1 MAENQANSSK
11 SQSIEIDYQGWSDKT
26 ANIVSRNKKIET
38 VKNKILSTIKLNMEY
53 YTNKGKNISPTVRI
67 LKDIEDYTTIVL
79 RCGTFPIWKNTV
91 KKGAYKPEQL
101 LTDLENKLNNDF
113 FKKEIENYIEE
124 QDQNGALLVTGKW
137 GSGKTY
143 LIRQIEKKLNQEPK
157 NLMAVVSLFGIEDTN
172 TLSKKVK
179 EAVAYAQTFNKAEK
193 SGKGHIAKGVNIAKQ
208 LSEKAAA
215 FGELFDFGKIKKIA
229 KSANMLLSIDIH
241 DFLPIEKEVYCIVA
255 GEEQPVKKKLV
266 LVFDDF
272 ERCKIGV
279 IDLLG
284 IINTYVEDKRIKTI
298 VIASEDNIEDEEN
311 YKTFKEKVVE
321 RTVKLDMEYRRI
333 QQEMIEDY
341 KTETSEYKEFLK
353 KESPKLFQVFEE
365 SGSRNLRTFKSCL
378 IDFERVYGLWH
389 SLKLPTDGMGE
400 ALYVFV
406 AYLFE
411 VKGGNY
417 KKMDEYDEYHFNFL
431 EEKAEDKKR
440 NPPRWQTTQD
450 GENSKY
456 KRYNAQ
462 YRIQPLIRWM
472 IEGEWNEQ
480 RIKAALNQR
489 FSVKETAPEREVLD
503 KAFWELSQEI
513 IDRGLPQVLQ
523 QAYDGKLT
531 TDDYVALLGRLDDF
545 RKIGVPIQCDV
556 DDARL
561 LQGFHNRKAKI
572 IKGDICEER
581 GHRRLMRDEG
591 ETKLTPQEQ
600 SLNEEIEKLQDQW
613 PYLMNEIFFIDYLK
627 NPTYERGLAAKSKI
641 LVCFNDEL
649 LAAFL
654 SAYKKANISEQ
665 QEMLT
670 ILKEISFRGGA
681 VERDETDTEVTRKNL
696 EKLENALNSEV
707 EHTSDAVKKFYANRH
722 LETVKQIRQKFLNTR
737 EM

>member
-1 MAENQANSSK
+1 MGDLAVP
-11 SQSIEIDYQGWSDKT
+11 DKL
-26 ANIVSRNKKIET
+26 T
-38 VKNKILSTIKLNMEY
+38 VE
-53 YTNKGKNISPTVRI
+53 P
-67 LKDIEDYTTIVL
+67 DIEA
-79 RCGTFPIWKNTV
+79 GGN
-91 KKGAYKPEQL
+91 A
-101 LTDLENKLNNDF
+101 LEVQKCTRGSG
-113 FKKEIENYIEE
+113 I
-124 QDQNGALLVTGKW
+124 LLVGEVVEVSAAGVLFRNIRW
-137 GSGKTY
+137 ISGE
-143 LIRQIEKKLNQEPK
+143 R
-157 NLMAVVSLFGIEDTN
+157 
-172 TLSKKVK
+172 
-179 EAVAYAQTFNKAEK
+179 
-193 SGKGHIAKGVNIAKQ
+193 IADVGV
-208 LSEKAAA
+208 
-215 FGELFDFGKIKKIA
+215 LFDFGKIKKIA

-400 ALYVFV
+400 ALYVFA

>member
-1 MAENQANSSK
+1 MK
-11 SQSIEIDYQGWSDKT
+11 TIE
-26 ANIVSRNKKIET
+26 
-38 VKNKILSTIKLNMEY
+38 
-53 YTNKGKNISPTVRI
+53 
-67 LKDIEDYTTIVL
+67 
-79 RCGTFPIWKNTV
+79 
-91 KKGAYKPEQL
+91 
-101 LTDLENKLNNDF
+101 
-113 FKKEIENYIEE
+113 EIENYIEE

-157 NLMAVVSLFGIEDTN
+157 YLMAVVSLFGIEDTN

-193 SGKGHIAKGVNIAKQ
+193 SGKGHIAKDVNIAKQ

-321 RTVKLDMEYRRI
+321 RTVKLDVEYRRI

-400 ALYVFV
+400 ALYVFA

>member
-1 MAENQANSSK
+1 MGGIIPVK
-11 SQSIEIDYQGWSDKT
+11 TIE
-26 ANIVSRNKKIET
+26 
-38 VKNKILSTIKLNMEY
+38 
-53 YTNKGKNISPTVRI
+53 
-67 LKDIEDYTTIVL
+67 
-79 RCGTFPIWKNTV
+79 
-91 KKGAYKPEQL
+91 
-101 LTDLENKLNNDF
+101 
-113 FKKEIENYIEE
+113 EIENYIEE

-321 RTVKLDMEYRRI
+321 RTVKLDVEYRRI

-591 ETKLTPQEQ
+591 ETKLTSQEQ

>member
-1 MAENQANSSK
+1 MSSLDVIHKLRQRLHATVAAKPNQWHTGVAMLRFLALMFLLTLLVRGTAATTLPVVSVTAPYQGVVTQSFTVSGQISPGIGTPLTIPEGLLVEQIFVQPGDQVTEGQTLALLSLDDVRTEIEQVQASMQQHQVQAN
-11 SQSIEIDYQGWSDKT
+11 
-26 ANIVSRNKKIET
+26 
-38 VKNKILSTIKLNMEY
+38 
-53 YTNKGKNISPTVRI
+53 
-67 LKDIEDYTTIVL
+67 
-79 RCGTFPIWKNTV
+79 
-91 KKGAYKPEQL
+91 QL
-101 LTDLENKLNNDF
+101 LAG
-113 FKKEIENYIEE
+113 
-124 QDQNGALLVTGKW
+124 Q
-137 GSGKTY
+137 
-143 LIRQIEKKLNQEPK
+143 
-157 NLMAVVSLFGIEDTN
+157 
-172 TLSKKVK
+172 
-179 EAVAYAQTFNKAEK
+179 
-193 SGKGHIAKGVNIAKQ
+193 
-208 LSEKAAA
+208 AA
-215 FGELFDFGKIKKIA
+215 D
-229 KSANMLLSIDIH
+229 
-241 DFLPIEKEVYCIVA
+241 P
-255 GEEQPVKKKLV
+255 
-266 LVFDDF
+266 
-272 ERCKIGV
+272 
-279 IDLLG
+279 
-284 IINTYVEDKRIKTI
+284 I

-321 RTVKLDMEYRRI
+321 RTVKLDVEYRRI

-353 KESPKLFQVFEE
+353 KKSPKLFQVFEE

>member
-1 MAENQANSSK
+1 MK
-11 SQSIEIDYQGWSDKT
+11 TIE
-26 ANIVSRNKKIET
+26 
-38 VKNKILSTIKLNMEY
+38 
-53 YTNKGKNISPTVRI
+53 
-67 LKDIEDYTTIVL
+67 
-79 RCGTFPIWKNTV
+79 
-91 KKGAYKPEQL
+91 
-101 LTDLENKLNNDF
+101 
-113 FKKEIENYIEE
+113 EIENYIEE

-179 EAVAYAQTFNKAEK
+179 GAVAYAQTFNKAEK

-400 ALYVFV
+400 ALYVFA

>member
-1 MAENQANSSK
+1 MK
-11 SQSIEIDYQGWSDKT
+11 TIE
-26 ANIVSRNKKIET
+26 
-38 VKNKILSTIKLNMEY
+38 
-53 YTNKGKNISPTVRI
+53 
-67 LKDIEDYTTIVL
+67 
-79 RCGTFPIWKNTV
+79 
-91 KKGAYKPEQL
+91 
-101 LTDLENKLNNDF
+101 
-113 FKKEIENYIEE
+113 EIENYIEE

-157 NLMAVVSLFGIEDTN
+157 YLMAVVSLFGIEDTN

-321 RTVKLDMEYRRI
+321 RTVKLDVEYRRI

-417 KKMDEYDEYHFNFL
+417 KKMDEYGEYHFNFL

>member
-1 MAENQANSSK
+1 MVGAVLQ
-11 SQSIEIDYQGWSDKT
+11 
-26 ANIVSRNKKIET
+26 
-38 VKNKILSTIKLNMEY
+38 KL
-53 YTNKGKNISPTVRI
+53 R
-67 LKDIEDYTTIVL
+67 
-79 RCGTFPIWKNTV
+79 
-91 KKGAYKPEQL
+91 
-101 LTDLENKLNNDF
+101 
-113 FKKEIENYIEE
+113 YIELACGMGDLTVPDKLTVE
-124 QDQNGALLVTGKW
+124 PDVEAGGNALEVQKCTRGSGILLVGEVVEVSAAGVLFRNIRW
-137 GSGKTY
+137 ISGE
-143 LIRQIEKKLNQEPK
+143 R
-157 NLMAVVSLFGIEDTN
+157 
-172 TLSKKVK
+172 
-179 EAVAYAQTFNKAEK
+179 
-193 SGKGHIAKGVNIAKQ
+193 IADVGV
-208 LSEKAAA
+208 
-215 FGELFDFGKIKKIA
+215 LFDFGKIKKIA

-400 ALYVFV
+400 ALYVFA

>member
-1 MAENQANSSK
+1 MCLDYRCNLPLLFPVLDPPPHQLPAVRRSIYPFCFPLYERYFFVKGNRTARPVECMPCTPAHASIDRIFFRHIANA
-11 SQSIEIDYQGWSDKT
+11 
-26 ANIVSRNKKIET
+26 ANALVSPHY
-38 VKNKILSTIKLNMEY
+38 LFFD
-53 YTNKGKNISPTVRI
+53 IS
-67 LKDIEDYTTIVL
+67 
-79 RCGTFPIWKNTV
+79 N
-91 KKGAYKPEQL
+91 
-101 LTDLENKLNNDF
+101 
-113 FKKEIENYIEE
+113 
-124 QDQNGALLVTGKW
+124 
-137 GSGKTY
+137 S
-143 LIRQIEKKLNQEPK
+143 
-157 NLMAVVSLFGIEDTN
+157 
-172 TLSKKVK
+172 
-179 EAVAYAQTFNKAEK
+179 YAQTFNKAEK

-321 RTVKLDMEYRRI
+321 RTVKLDVEYRRI

>member
-1 MAENQANSSK
+1 MK
-11 SQSIEIDYQGWSDKT
+11 TIE
-26 ANIVSRNKKIET
+26 
-38 VKNKILSTIKLNMEY
+38 
-53 YTNKGKNISPTVRI
+53 
-67 LKDIEDYTTIVL
+67 
-79 RCGTFPIWKNTV
+79 
-91 KKGAYKPEQL
+91 
-101 LTDLENKLNNDF
+101 
-113 FKKEIENYIEE
+113 EIENYIEE

-157 NLMAVVSLFGIEDTN
+157 YLMAVVSLFGIEDTN

-193 SGKGHIAKGVNIAKQ
+193 AGKGHIAKGVNIAKQ

-321 RTVKLDMEYRRI
+321 RTVKLDVEYRRI

>member
-1 MAENQANSSK
+1 MK
-11 SQSIEIDYQGWSDKT
+11 TIE
-26 ANIVSRNKKIET
+26 
-38 VKNKILSTIKLNMEY
+38 
-53 YTNKGKNISPTVRI
+53 
-67 LKDIEDYTTIVL
+67 
-79 RCGTFPIWKNTV
+79 
-91 KKGAYKPEQL
+91 
-101 LTDLENKLNNDF
+101 
-113 FKKEIENYIEE
+113 EIENYIEE

-157 NLMAVVSLFGIEDTN
+157 YLMAVVSLFGIEDTN

-321 RTVKLDMEYRRI
+321 RTVKLDVEYRRI

-670 ILKEISFRGGA
+670 TLKEISFRGGV
-681 VERDETDTEVTRKNL
+681 VERDETYIETTRKNF
-696 EKLENALNSEV
+696 EELENALHSEA
-707 EHTSDAVKKFYANRH
+707 EHANDAVKKFYANRH
-722 LETVKQIRQKFLNTR
+722 LEVVKQIRQKL
-737 EM
+737 

>member
-1 MAENQANSSK
+1 MGGTIPVK
-11 SQSIEIDYQGWSDKT
+11 TIE
-26 ANIVSRNKKIET
+26 E
-38 VKNKILSTIKLNMEY
+38 IK
-53 YTNKGKNISPTVRI
+53 
-67 LKDIEDYTTIVL
+67 
-79 RCGTFPIWKNTV
+79 
-91 KKGAYKPEQL
+91 
-101 LTDLENKLNNDF
+101 
-113 FKKEIENYIEE
+113 NYIEE
-124 QDQNGALLVTGKW
+124 QEQNGALLVTGKW

-143 LIRQIEKKLNQEPK
+143 LMRQIERELNQGPQY
-157 NLMAVVSLFGIEDTN
+157 LMAVVSLFGIEDTN
-172 TLSKKVK
+172 TLTKKVK
-179 EAVAYAQTFNKAEK
+179 EAVVYAQTFNKAEK
-193 SGKGHIAKGVNIAKQ
+193 SGKGHIAKGVNAAKQ

-215 FGELFDFGKIKKIA
+215 FGELFDFGRIKKLA
-229 KSANMLLSIDIH
+229 KSANVLLSIDVY

-284 IINTYVEDKRIKTI
+284 IINTYVEDKGIKT
-298 VIASEDNIEDEEN
+298 VIITSEDNIEDEEN

-321 RTVKLDMEYRRI
+321 RTVKLDVEYRRI
-333 QQEMIEDY
+333 QQEMIGDY
-341 KTETSEYKEFLK
+341 KAKTNEYTEFLK
-353 KESPKLFQVFEE
+353 TESPKLFQVFEE
-365 SGSRNLRTFKSCL
+365 SETRNLRTFKSCL

-400 ALYVFV
+400 ALYVFAV
-406 AYLFE
+406 YLFE

-440 NPPRWQTTQD
+440 NPLRWQTTQD

-531 TDDYVALLGRLDDF
+531 MDDYVALLGRLDDF

-627 NPTYERGLAAKSKI
+627 DPTYERGLAAKSKI

-737 EM
+737 KM

>member
-1 MAENQANSSK
+1 MK
-11 SQSIEIDYQGWSDKT
+11 TIE
-26 ANIVSRNKKIET
+26 
-38 VKNKILSTIKLNMEY
+38 
-53 YTNKGKNISPTVRI
+53 
-67 LKDIEDYTTIVL
+67 
-79 RCGTFPIWKNTV
+79 
-91 KKGAYKPEQL
+91 
-101 LTDLENKLNNDF
+101 
-113 FKKEIENYIEE
+113 EIENYIEE

-172 TLSKKVK
+172 TLTKKVK
-179 EAVAYAQTFNKAEK
+179 EAVVYAQTFNKAEK

-400 ALYVFV
+400 ALYVFAV
-406 AYLFE
+406 YLFE

-591 ETKLTPQEQ
+591 KTKLTQQEQ

>member
-1 MAENQANSSK
+1 MK
-11 SQSIEIDYQGWSDKT
+11 TIE
-26 ANIVSRNKKIET
+26 
-38 VKNKILSTIKLNMEY
+38 
-53 YTNKGKNISPTVRI
+53 
-67 LKDIEDYTTIVL
+67 
-79 RCGTFPIWKNTV
+79 
-91 KKGAYKPEQL
+91 
-101 LTDLENKLNNDF
+101 
-113 FKKEIENYIEE
+113 EIENYIEE

-157 NLMAVVSLFGIEDTN
+157 YLMAVVSLFGIEDTN

-229 KSANMLLSIDIH
+229 KNANMLLSIDIH

-321 RTVKLDMEYRRI
+321 RTVKLDVEYRRI

-503 KAFWELSQEI
+503 KAFWKLSQEI

>member
-1 MAENQANSSK
+1 MK
-11 SQSIEIDYQGWSDKT
+11 TIE
-26 ANIVSRNKKIET
+26 
-38 VKNKILSTIKLNMEY
+38 
-53 YTNKGKNISPTVRI
+53 
-67 LKDIEDYTTIVL
+67 
-79 RCGTFPIWKNTV
+79 
-91 KKGAYKPEQL
+91 
-101 LTDLENKLNNDF
+101 
-113 FKKEIENYIEE
+113 EIENYIEE

-157 NLMAVVSLFGIEDTN
+157 YLMAVVSLFGIEDTN

-193 SGKGHIAKGVNIAKQ
+193 SGEGHIAKGVNIAKQ

-400 ALYVFV
+400 ALYVFA

-591 ETKLTPQEQ
+591 KTKLTPQEQ

-707 EHTSDAVKKFYANRH
+707 EHTSDVVKKFYANRH

>member
-1 MAENQANSSK
+1 MK
-11 SQSIEIDYQGWSDKT
+11 TIE
-26 ANIVSRNKKIET
+26 
-38 VKNKILSTIKLNMEY
+38 
-53 YTNKGKNISPTVRI
+53 
-67 LKDIEDYTTIVL
+67 
-79 RCGTFPIWKNTV
+79 
-91 KKGAYKPEQL
+91 
-101 LTDLENKLNNDF
+101 
-113 FKKEIENYIEE
+113 EIENYIEE

-157 NLMAVVSLFGIEDTN
+157 YLMAVVSLFGIEDTN

-229 KSANMLLSIDIH
+229 KNANMLLSIDIH

-321 RTVKLDMEYRRI
+321 RTVKLDVEYRRI

-737 EM
+737 ET

>member
-1 MAENQANSSK
+1 MK
-11 SQSIEIDYQGWSDKT
+11 TIE
-26 ANIVSRNKKIET
+26 
-38 VKNKILSTIKLNMEY
+38 
-53 YTNKGKNISPTVRI
+53 
-67 LKDIEDYTTIVL
+67 
-79 RCGTFPIWKNTV
+79 
-91 KKGAYKPEQL
+91 
-101 LTDLENKLNNDF
+101 
-113 FKKEIENYIEE
+113 EIENYIEE

-157 NLMAVVSLFGIEDTN
+157 YLMAVVSLFGIEDTN

-284 IINTYVEDKRIKTI
+284 IINTYVEDKIIKTI

-321 RTVKLDMEYRRI
+321 RTVKLDVEYRRI

>member
-1 MAENQANSSK
+1 MK
-11 SQSIEIDYQGWSDKT
+11 TIE
-26 ANIVSRNKKIET
+26 
-38 VKNKILSTIKLNMEY
+38 
-53 YTNKGKNISPTVRI
+53 
-67 LKDIEDYTTIVL
+67 
-79 RCGTFPIWKNTV
+79 
-91 KKGAYKPEQL
+91 
-101 LTDLENKLNNDF
+101 
-113 FKKEIENYIEE
+113 EIENYIKE
-124 QDQNGALLVTGKW
+124 QEQNGALLVTGKW

-143 LIRQIEKKLNQEPK
+143 LMRQIERKLNQGPQY
-157 NLMAVVSLFGIEDTN
+157 LMAVVSLFGIEDTN

-321 RTVKLDMEYRRI
+321 RTVKLDVEYRRI

>member
-1 MAENQANSSK
+1 MGGIIPVK
-11 SQSIEIDYQGWSDKT
+11 TIE
-26 ANIVSRNKKIET
+26 
-38 VKNKILSTIKLNMEY
+38 
-53 YTNKGKNISPTVRI
+53 
-67 LKDIEDYTTIVL
+67 
-79 RCGTFPIWKNTV
+79 
-91 KKGAYKPEQL
+91 
-101 LTDLENKLNNDF
+101 
-113 FKKEIENYIEE
+113 EIENYIEE

-157 NLMAVVSLFGIEDTN
+157 YLMAVVSLFGIEDTN

-321 RTVKLDMEYRRI
+321 RTVKLDVEYRRI

-456 KRYNAQ
+456 KRYN
-462 YRIQPLIRWM
+462 
-472 IEGEWNEQ
+472 
-480 RIKAALNQR
+480 
-489 FSVKETAPEREVLD
+489 
-503 KAFWELSQEI
+503 
-513 IDRGLPQVLQ
+513 
-523 QAYDGKLT
+523 
-531 TDDYVALLGRLDDF
+531 
-545 RKIGVPIQCDV
+545 
-556 DDARL
+556 
-561 LQGFHNRKAKI
+561 
-572 IKGDICEER
+572 
-581 GHRRLMRDEG
+581 
-591 ETKLTPQEQ
+591 
-600 SLNEEIEKLQDQW
+600 
-613 PYLMNEIFFIDYLK
+613 
-627 NPTYERGLAAKSKI
+627 
-641 LVCFNDEL
+641 
-649 LAAFL
+649 
-654 SAYKKANISEQ
+654 
-665 QEMLT
+665 
-670 ILKEISFRGGA
+670 
-681 VERDETDTEVTRKNL
+681 
-696 EKLENALNSEV
+696 
-707 EHTSDAVKKFYANRH
+707 
-722 LETVKQIRQKFLNTR
+722 
-737 EM
+737 

>member
-1 MAENQANSSK
+1 MGCSS
-11 SQSIEIDYQGWSDKT
+11 
-26 ANIVSRNKKIET
+26 
-38 VKNKILSTIKLNMEY
+38 
-53 YTNKGKNISPTVRI
+53 
-67 LKDIEDYTTIVL
+67 
-79 RCGTFPIWKNTV
+79 
-91 KKGAYKPEQL
+91 
-101 LTDLENKLNNDF
+101 
-113 FKKEIENYIEE
+113 
-124 QDQNGALLVTGKW
+124 
-137 GSGKTY
+137 
-143 LIRQIEKKLNQEPK
+143 
-157 NLMAVVSLFGIEDTN
+157 
-172 TLSKKVK
+172 
-179 EAVAYAQTFNKAEK
+179 
-193 SGKGHIAKGVNIAKQ
+193 
-208 LSEKAAA
+208 
-215 FGELFDFGKIKKIA
+215 
-229 KSANMLLSIDIH
+229 SIDIH

-400 ALYVFV
+400 ALYVFA

-523 QAYDGKLT
+523 QAYD
-531 TDDYVALLGRLDDF
+531 YFLLGTL
-545 RKIGVPIQCDV
+545 
-556 DDARL
+556 
-561 LQGFHNRKAKI
+561 
-572 IKGDICEER
+572 
-581 GHRRLMRDEG
+581 
-591 ETKLTPQEQ
+591 
-600 SLNEEIEKLQDQW
+600 
-613 PYLMNEIFFIDYLK
+613 
-627 NPTYERGLAAKSKI
+627 
-641 LVCFNDEL
+641 
-649 LAAFL
+649 
-654 SAYKKANISEQ
+654 
-665 QEMLT
+665 
-670 ILKEISFRGGA
+670 
-681 VERDETDTEVTRKNL
+681 
-696 EKLENALNSEV
+696 
-707 EHTSDAVKKFYANRH
+707 
-722 LETVKQIRQKFLNTR
+722 
-737 EM
+737 

>member
-1 MAENQANSSK
+1 MK
-11 SQSIEIDYQGWSDKT
+11 TIE
-26 ANIVSRNKKIET
+26 
-38 VKNKILSTIKLNMEY
+38 
-53 YTNKGKNISPTVRI
+53 
-67 LKDIEDYTTIVL
+67 
-79 RCGTFPIWKNTV
+79 
-91 KKGAYKPEQL
+91 
-101 LTDLENKLNNDF
+101 
-113 FKKEIENYIEE
+113 EIENYIEE

-157 NLMAVVSLFGIEDTN
+157 YLMAVVSLFGIEDTN

-321 RTVKLDMEYRRI
+321 RTVKLDVEYRRI

-654 SAYKKANISEQ
+654 SAYQKANISEQ